1 MLPHKIKPSLQKYL
15 ISEVPIMGFWIFMLI
30 FDLLVPLMMIG
41 IGRIFMKRPPKEINY
56 LLGYRTSMSMKN
68 NDTWKF
74 ANTYFGRLWYIWGL
88 VLLPLA
94 AAVMIAVIGKPR
106 DTVAVTGLVLCF
118 VQMALM
124 IAVIIPT
131 EMALRKKFD
140 KDGNP
145 R

>member
-1 MLPHKIKPSLQKYL
+1 MKTTFYLALDDSERNIIIHSLNHLLNLLIEQGKYTDA
-15 ISEVPIMGFWIFMLI
+15 VD
-30 FDLLVPLMMIG
+30 DLW
-41 IGRIFMKRPPKEINY
+41 F
-56 LLGYRTSMSMKN
+56 
-68 NDTWKF
+68 
-74 ANTYFGRLWYIWGL
+74 IWGL

-106 DTVAVTGLVLCF
+106 DTMAVTGLVLCF